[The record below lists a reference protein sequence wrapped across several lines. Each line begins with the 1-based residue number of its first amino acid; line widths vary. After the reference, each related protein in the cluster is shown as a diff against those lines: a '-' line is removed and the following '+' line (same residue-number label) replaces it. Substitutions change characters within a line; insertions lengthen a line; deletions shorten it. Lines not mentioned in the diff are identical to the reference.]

1 MHKLAVFAIA
11 LVLNP
16 SLSASGNLTAGDDAV
31 PVRNWQAPAYWAV
44 PIPDDGARS
53 TRVEEPGTD
62 TSTLAT
68 STLAFVGI
76 TPCRVA
82 DTRQAPPGEFGQ
94 PWMQPSTVRS
104 FTLTGQCAIPANAEA
119 VSFNFTVT
127 NTAGAGF
134 LLVYPAGGQ
143 VPGVSTLNYLAA
155 QTIANAA
162 VVPLGTLGAGKG
174 ISVIPGVA
182 GFDLIVDVNGYYV
195 AQGVVSSLNGAT
207 GAVSIT
213 AGSNVVVT
221 PSGQNV
227 QLSAGPLVSSLKGLT
242 GVVDVAESNG
252 ATVSVAGQSVVVGTN
267 ATVFNT
273 PNTLVARGTFGDF
286 ATGTVQLL
294 GSPYLLTASDGSRLL
309 HTTGD
314 STNFF
319 AGVNA
324 GGTGATGIENT
335 AVGSDALKSLQTGV
349 SNTAFGHEALATS
362 WWSNENSAFGTSAL
376 AKVTGGSNTA
386 VGAYALMKASTGSTN
401 TAIGVEVMTGLTTG
415 NSNIAVGPGAGNSLT
430 TGSGNI
436 FIGLMVYP
444 ATASESNTIRIGAS
458 TAAATFIRGIS
469 GVNVGTASAV
479 YVNAS
484 GQLGT
489 ATSSARFKDDVT
501 DLADPTPL
509 LQALRPVSFVYK
521 TDETRTPQA
530 GLIAEEVEKI
540 APHLVTRDEEGHL
553 LSVRYDQLVP
563 LLLAEAQRL
572 ERDNARLLAAL
583 EGLTERMA
591 AVERNLVRPPALK
604 P

>member
-1 MHKLAVFAIA
+1 MRKLAVFVAA

-31 PVRNWQAPAYWAV
+31 PVRNWQAPAYWTV
-44 PIPDDGARS
+44 PIQNDEARS
-53 TRVEEPGTD
+53 ARVEEPGAD

-104 FTLTGQCAIPANAEA
+104 FTLTGQCAIPAEAEA
-119 VSFNFTVT
+119 VSFNFTVI
-127 NTAGAGF
+127 NTAGPGF

-162 VVPLGTLGAGKG
+162 VVPLGTLGGGRG
-174 ISVIPGVA
+174 ISVIPGVS
-182 GFDLIVDVNGYYV
+182 GFDLIIDVNGYYA

-227 QLSAGPLVSSLKGLT
+227 QVAAGPLVSSLAGLT
-242 GVVDVAESNG
+242 GAVLVDGNTGAE
-252 ATVSVAGQSVVVGTN
+252 VSLVGQTILIRTN
-267 ATVFNT
+267 ATSTND
-273 PNTLVARGTFGDF
+273 PNTLVARDTAGEF
-286 ATGTVQLL
+286 AAGTVQLL
-294 GSPYLLTASDGSRLL
+294 GSPYLLTASDGSRLM
-309 HTTGD
+309 HATGD
-314 STNFF
+314 ATNIF
-319 AGVNA
+319 AGRKA
-324 GGTGATGIENT
+324 GGTT
-335 AVGSDALKSLQTGV
+335 VTGV
-349 SNTAFGHEALATS
+349 YNTAFGYEALSSVTTGGYNAAFGHRALATHKTA
-362 WWSNENSAFGTSAL
+362 NESTAFGERAL
-376 AKVTGGSNTA
+376 ELSTGGMNTA
-386 VGAYALMKASTGSTN
+386 VGASALRSTSTGATN
-401 TAIGVEVMTGLTTG
+401 TAIGAEVMTGLTTG
-415 NSNIAVGPGAGNSLT
+415 VQNIAVGAGAGNGLT
-430 TGSGNI
+430 TGSSNI
-436 FIGLMVYP
+436 FIGVDLHP
-444 ATASESNTIRIGAS
+444 TTSGETNTIRIGVS

-479 YVNAS
+479 YVNSS

-489 ATSSARFKDDVT
+489 VTSSARFKNDVA
-501 DLADPTPL
+501 DLADPSPL

-521 TDETRTPQA
+521 TDETCTPQA
-530 GLIAEEVEKI
+530 GLIAEEVEKV
-540 APHLVTRDEEGHL
+540 APHLVTRDEDGRL

-563 LLLAEAQRL
+563 LLLAEVKRL
-572 ERDNARLLAAL
+572 EARDTELSRTLSTVFERLRQL
-583 EGLTERMA
+583 ESAQTGR
-591 AVERNLVRPPALK
+591 
-604 P
+604 